1 MFHQY
6 LKIGDMAKMNHTT
19 VPTLR
24 LYDRIGLLTPSHVDA
39 DTGYRYYDVK
49 QNARFDMIQYMQE
62 LGMQLREIKKVLDRE
77 DLDFVESVLIQKEKK
92 TAEEIEQLTIQQDA
106 IRQAVR
112 NIERYKKSPKSGA
125 FTLEYISQ
133 RSIYA
138 INTDVNF
145 YDHDLDTYELILKQL
160 KSDLIAN
167 HLASVYY
174 CNAGTIMP
182 KENFEK
188 LDFISNRIFVFADSH
203 FPSSDTQYL
212 PEGMYACIYCDS
224 FSSEKQYA
232 EELKKICEQKGY
244 CIAGDYICEV
254 LIEFNVFHTEER
266 SMFLRLQVPV
276 SFSK

>member
-112 NIERYKKSPKSGA
+112 NIERYKKSPKSGT

-145 YDHDLDTYELILKQL
+145 YDHDLDTFELILKL
-160 KSDLIAN
+160 
-167 HLASVYY
+167 
-174 CNAGTIMP
+174 
-182 KENFEK
+182 
-188 LDFISNRIFVFADSH
+188 
-203 FPSSDTQYL
+203 
-212 PEGMYACIYCDS
+212 
-224 FSSEKQYA
+224 
-232 EELKKICEQKGY
+232 
-244 CIAGDYICEV
+244 
-254 LIEFNVFHTEER
+254 
-266 SMFLRLQVPV
+266 
-276 SFSK
+276 